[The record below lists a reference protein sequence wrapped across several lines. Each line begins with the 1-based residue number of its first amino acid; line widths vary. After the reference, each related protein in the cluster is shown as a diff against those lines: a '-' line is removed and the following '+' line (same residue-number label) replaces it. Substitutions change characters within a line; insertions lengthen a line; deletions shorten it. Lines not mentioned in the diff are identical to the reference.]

1 MGLVVSLL
9 KLRLRSLFREI
20 LGDVS
25 DTLFAESLR
34 SLELLDI
41 LGVMRVLAVTIL
53 LKSITAAVVS
63 ELKAV

>member
-53 LKSITAAVVS
+53 L
-63 ELKAV
+63 

>member
-1 MGLVVSLL
+1 MGLVVSVLNL
-9 KLRLRSLFREI
+9 GLRSLLGKI

-25 DTLFAESLR
+25 DSLFAESLR

-53 LKSITAAVVS
+53 L
-63 ELKAV
+63 